1 MSSLGSLTPKHKRI
15 IYSINELKA
24 QLESAVGSPKYE
36 ILIKEINLLS
46 KKLSKIQQKIAVLDV
61 DGTIMSLIMNYELK
75 NFISESEP
83 NAALIYQI
91 CRDKNTV
98 FGVCNENDEK
108 NAKKLFASLDKGVIS
123 MVFSIAQT
131 AMLKGIFQT
140 GNSVQKKELKGL
152 VATLFE
158 FAKCDINFEKL
169 TKNGRKL
176 SSFNDKLNQAMDA
189 VNTYFRTFYGDNKYF
204 EFLINALIADNK
216 FYPIQTVFSGY
227 MEENIFSLDD
237 MQNCQNFSI
246 CEFLLSIVSDHEL
259 LKSYML
265 KKKEMNTLREKKGL
279 ITVIFTLG
287 LCGKLFEKIFNITAV
302 DSLDLNVIK
311 NHSRNGKFIETIR
324 PGKMLDKKTPE
335 GYSHFLTIVSERE
348 KVENNHLV
356 VSILDDTK
364 DNVLVADRIPID
376 MSNTNRVIMWVAN
389 VNCKK
394 ITDNKDLH
402 DNQKGAK
409 IWSSFLSNSCAP

>member
-1 MSSLGSLTPKHKRI
+1 MNPLGGRLTRDDKRT
-15 IYSINELKA
+15 IYSINKLKA
-24 QLESAVGSPKYE
+24 QLESAVGSPIYE

-46 KKLSKIQQKIAVLDV
+46 KNLSKIQQKIAVLDV
-61 DGTIMSLIMNYELK
+61 DGTIMGLIMNSILK
-75 NFISESEP
+75 NFISESQA

-98 FGVCNENDEK
+98 FGVCDEYD
-108 NAKKLFASLDKGVIS
+108 AKKLFASLDKGVIS

-131 AMLKGIFQT
+131 AMLTGVFQT

-152 VATLFE
+152 VGILFE
-158 FAKCDINFEKL
+158 FSKCEINFETL
-169 TKNGRKL
+169 AKNAIKL
-176 SSFNDKLNQAMDA
+176 SSFKDKLTHASVA
-189 VNTYFRTFYGDNKYF
+189 VDTYFRKFYGDHKYF
-204 EFLINALIADNK
+204 EFIINALIADNK
-216 FYPIQTVFSGY
+216 FYPKQTVFSGY

-237 MQNCQNFSI
+237 MRNCQKFSI
-246 CEFLLSIVSDHEL
+246 CEFLLSIVSDHKL

-324 PGKMLDKKTPE
+324 AGKMLDKKTPE

-364 DNVLVADRIPID
+364 ENVLVADRIPID
-376 MSNTNRVIMWVAN
+376 MSDTKRLIMWVDN

-394 ITDNKDLH
+394 ITDNQDLH
-402 DNQKGAK
+402 ANQKGAK
-409 IWSSFLSNSCAP
+409 IWSSFLLN